1 MYINVTLLAIFS
13 LLFSFPT
20 IAQQKENA
28 RMVFH
33 IPFDPK
39 LDDPAFSICEV
50 EALHPY
56 YSTNAKN
63 RKDKRELVS
72 YFSTNVKIV
81 KNAESESGF
90 VVIRFIINC
99 QGQTGR
105 FRMESFDKNYQPLT
119 FNKGITDQLLMSTK
133 NLKDW
138 IPGQFE
144 NRMFDS
150 YFYFCFKIKNGKLID
165 VLP

>member
-1 MYINVTLLAIFS
+1 MYINVTLVAISS
-13 LLFSFPT
+13 LLLSLPA

-39 LDDPAFSICEV
+39 LDDPAFSLCEI
-50 EALHPY
+50 ESLHPY
-56 YSTNAKN
+56 YSTNARN
-63 RKDKRELVS
+63 RKDKRELVG
-72 YFSTNVKIV
+72 YFTASFKDVKGT
-81 KNAESESGF
+81 ETQSGF

-105 FRMESFDKNYQPLT
+105 FRIESFDKNYHPLT
-119 FNKGITDQLLMSTK
+119 FNKGITDQLLARTK

-138 IPGQFE
+138 IPGQYE